1 MLHERGVVKDEGQ
14 THTGLAAI
22 KAWKTAASAKYSY
35 TAEPFALEKKDGKYI
50 VTSRVTGNFPGQPG
64 GSSVHLP
71 PRARQ
76 DRIAGDHAMSFDL
89 QLAGMARV
97 GHRRHAASARRSCKH
112 SLEADARVVAA
123 ARSLPSRPVEN
134 VRYVAADLSTAEGA
148 SAVQSVLQQL
158 GGIDILVNV
167 VGGSSAPAGGFAA
180 LDDSEWS
187 KELDQNLMSA
197 VRLDR
202 ALLPSMIA
210 QRSGVIIHVTSIQ
223 RVLPLPD
230 STIAYAAAKAALSTY
245 SKALSKEVTPKGIRV
260 VRVSPGWIETEA
272 AVALAERLATQ
283 AGTDYEGGKQLIMK
297 GLGGIPLGRP
307 AKPREVADLIAFLV
321 SPRAASISGHG
332 VRHRWRH
339 RADRL
344 TRL

>member
-1 MLHERGVVKDEGQ
+1 
-14 THTGLAAI
+14 
-22 KAWKTAASAKYSY
+22 
-35 TAEPFALEKKDGKYI
+35 
-50 VTSRVTGNFPGQPG
+50 
-64 GSSVHLP
+64 
-71 PRARQ
+71 
-76 DRIAGDHAMSFDL
+76 MSFDL
-89 QLAGMARV
+89 QLAGMRALVTGGSRGV
-97 GHRRHAASARRSCKH
+97 GAAVVQA
-112 SLEADARVVAA
+112 LVEADVRVVGAG
-123 ARSLPSRPVEN
+123 RSLPSGAVKN
-134 VRYVAADLSTAEGA
+134 MHYVAADLSTAEGA
-148 SAVQSVLQQL
+148 QHAADSARQHL

-187 KELDQNLMSA
+187 KELNLNLMSA

-210 QRSGVIIHVTSIQ
+210 QRSGVVIHVTSIQ

-230 STIAYAAAKAALSTY
+230 ATIAYAAAKAALSTY

-272 AVALAERLATQ
+272 SVALAKRLAAQ

-307 AKPREVADLIAFLV
+307 AQPREVADLIAFLV
-321 SPRAASISGHG
+321 SPRAASISGVEYVIDG
-332 VRHRWRH
+332 GTVP
-339 RADRL
+339 
-344 TRL
+344 TV